1 MKRSTRL
8 CVLLVLLASPVAVA
22 HAQSLLVMEVSDE
35 DAPAGDK
42 LLDLIEQP
50 VQRLRLP
57 EAREPAAVLAIARKL
72 GAERVVILDGGA
84 HRVHLVLAR
93 DGTVLTRV
101 VEQEQAWRAPYVMAF
116 VAVELI
122 ALSAQLERGEPA
134 AARQDPLDFRGGA
147 RVDVRLGAE
156 LLWMGAP
163 FRGNL
168 RPALGVGAWFARS
181 RESPLL
187 WLVELEC
194 AFLGEASVATRDG
207 RIALSRTDAGLRGG
221 VGYALGRVALVG
233 FVRARAALTSTEY
246 LGPGGASSRRLT
258 FGAGGGIEADF
269 ALTRWAALYASTVL
283 DLASSRSDYRV
294 QGTSVVRDPP
304 LLGNVALGVAF
315 FEHFQ

>member
-1 MKRSTRL
+1 
-8 CVLLVLLASPVAVA
+8 
-22 HAQSLLVMEVSDE
+22 
-35 DAPAGDK
+35 
-42 LLDLIEQP
+42 
-50 VQRLRLP
+50 
-57 EAREPAAVLAIARKL
+57 
-72 GAERVVILDGGA
+72 VILDGA
-84 HRVHLVLAR
+84 ARRVHVVLAR

-101 VEQEQAWRAPYVMAF
+101 VEQEQASRAPYVMAF
-116 VAVELI
+116 VAFELI

-134 AARQDPLDFRGGA
+134 AVRQDPLDLRGGT
-147 RVDVRLGAE
+147 RLDLRLGAE

-163 FRGNL
+163 FLGNV

-181 RESPLL
+181 RESRLF
-187 WLVELEC
+187 WLAELEC
-194 AFLGEASVATRDG
+194 ALLGQASVATSGG
-207 RIALSRTDAGLRGG
+207 RIALARTDAGLRGG
-221 VGYALGRVALVG
+221 MAYALGRVALVG

-258 FGAGGGIEADF
+258 FGVGGGIEADV
-269 ALTRWAALYASTVL
+269 ALTRWAALYASTAL